1 MLKPADLL
9 NALRRSGE
17 TLAPRKK
24 STSVVA
30 LGQNQDKSQTKT
42 MLPVQQPVQAHLFT
56 GSSRPLSSLQM
67 QLLER
72 IETCYQQAEIALKR
86 AFPRPMTQFS
96 LRGKSAGTAHLQ
108 QNRLRFN
115 PVLLQE
121 NSQAFLTE
129 VVPHEI
135 CHLLCFQLF
144 GKTKPHGKEWQSLML
159 TVFKVNPSTTHSFNT
174 ASVAGDEVEYR
185 CACGPI
191 GLSIRR
197 HNKVLR
203 GESRYLCKRCKKHL
217 TAAE

>member
-9 NALRRSGE
+9 NALRRRSSE
-17 TLAPRKK
+17 ALAPLSR
-24 STSVVA
+24 STYAV
-30 LGQNQDKSQTKT
+30 LGQQQDKPQVITSPPAQN
-42 MLPVQQPVQAHLFT
+42 PAQAHIFT
-56 GSSRPLSSLQM
+56 GSSRPLSSLQI
-67 QLLER
+67 QILER
-72 IETCYQQAEIALKR
+72 VEACYQEAEISLKR
-86 AFPRPMTQFS
+86 AFPRPITQFT

-115 PVLLQE
+115 PVLLRE
-121 NSQAFLTE
+121 NSEAFLTE

-159 TVFKVNPSTTHSFNT
+159 TVFKVNPNTTHSFNT
-174 ASVAGDEVEYR
+174 ASVASKDVEYH

-191 GLSIRR
+191 RLSIRR

-203 GESRYLCKRCKKHL
+203 GESRYICKRCKTHL
-217 TAAE
+217 TAI

>member
-9 NALRRSGE
+9 NALRRRSSE
-17 TLAPRKK
+17 ALAPLTK
-24 STSVVA
+24 STYSA
-30 LGQNQDKSQTKT
+30 LGQSQGKFQVIMSPPAQDPAK
-42 MLPVQQPVQAHLFT
+42 AHIFT
-56 GSSRPLSSLQM
+56 GSSRPLSTLQI
-67 QLLER
+67 QVLER
-72 IETCYQQAEIALKR
+72 IETCYQTAEMTLKR
-86 AFPRPMTQFS
+86 AFPRPITQFT

-115 PVLLQE
+115 PVLLRE
-121 NSQAFLTE
+121 NSEAFLTE

-159 TVFKVNPSTTHSFNT
+159 TVFKVNPKTTHNFNT
-174 ASVAGDEVEYR
+174 TSVASKEVEYR

-191 GLSIRR
+191 RLSIRR

-203 GESRYLCKRCKKHL
+203 GESRYICKRCKTHL
-217 TAAE
+217 TAI

>member
-9 NALRRSGE
+9 NALRRRSSE
-17 TLAPRKK
+17 ALAPLTK
-24 STSVVA
+24 STYSA
-30 LGQNQDKSQTKT
+30 LGQRQDKFQVIMSPPAQDPAK
-42 MLPVQQPVQAHLFT
+42 AHIFT
-56 GSSRPLSSLQM
+56 GSSRPLSTLQI
-67 QLLER
+67 QVLER
-72 IETCYQQAEIALKR
+72 IETCYQTAEMTLKR
-86 AFPRPMTQFS
+86 VFPRPITQFT

-115 PVLLQE
+115 PVLLRE
-121 NSQAFLTE
+121 NSEAFLTE

-159 TVFKVNPSTTHSFNT
+159 TVFKVNPKTTHNFNT
-174 ASVAGDEVEYR
+174 TSVASKEVEYR

-191 GLSIRR
+191 RLSIRR

-203 GESRYLCKRCKKHL
+203 GESRYICKRCKTHL
-217 TAAE
+217 TAI

>member
-9 NALRRSGE
+9 NALRRRSSE
-17 TLAPRKK
+17 ALAPLTK
-24 STSVVA
+24 STYAV
-30 LGQNQDKSQTKT
+30 LGQSQDKSQVITS
-42 MLPVQQPVQAHLFT
+42 PPAPNPAQAHIFT
-56 GSSRPLSSLQM
+56 GSSRPLSSLQI
-67 QLLER
+67 QVLER
-72 IETCYQQAEIALKR
+72 IEACYQEAEISLKR
-86 AFPRPMTQFS
+86 TFPRPVTQFS

-115 PVLLQE
+115 PVLLRE
-121 NSQAFLTE
+121 NSEAFLTE

-174 ASVAGDEVEYR
+174 TSVTSRDVEYR

-191 GLSIRR
+191 RLSIRR

-203 GESRYLCKRCKKHL
+203 GESRYICKRCKTHL
-217 TAAE
+217 TAF

>member
-9 NALRRSGE
+9 NALRRRSSE
-17 TLAPRKK
+17 ALAPLTK
-24 STSVVA
+24 STYSA
-30 LGQNQDKSQTKT
+30 LGQSQDKFQVIMSPPAQDPAK
-42 MLPVQQPVQAHLFT
+42 AHIFT
-56 GSSRPLSSLQM
+56 GSSRPLSTQ
-67 QLLER
+67 QIQVLER
-72 IETCYQQAEIALKR
+72 IETCYQTAEMTLKR
-86 AFPRPMTQFS
+86 AFPRPITQFT

-115 PVLLQE
+115 PVLLRE
-121 NSQAFLTE
+121 NSEAFLTE

-159 TVFKVNPSTTHSFNT
+159 TVFKVNPKTTHNFNT
-174 ASVAGDEVEYR
+174 TSVASKEVEYR

-191 GLSIRR
+191 RLSIRR

-203 GESRYLCKRCKKHL
+203 GESRYICKRCKTHL
-217 TAAE
+217 TAI

>member
-9 NALRRSGE
+9 NALRRRSSE
-17 TLAPRKK
+17 TLAPLTK
-24 STSVVA
+24 STYSA
-30 LGQNQDKSQTKT
+30 LGQSQDKFQVIMSPPAQDPAK
-42 MLPVQQPVQAHLFT
+42 AHIFT
-56 GSSRPLSSLQM
+56 GSSRPLSTLQI
-67 QLLER
+67 QVLER
-72 IETCYQQAEIALKR
+72 IETCYQTAEMTLKR
-86 AFPRPMTQFS
+86 AFPRPITQFT

-115 PVLLQE
+115 PVLLRE
-121 NSQAFLTE
+121 NSEAFLTE

-159 TVFKVNPSTTHSFNT
+159 TVFKVNPKTTHNFNT
-174 ASVAGDEVEYR
+174 TSVASKEVEYR

-191 GLSIRR
+191 RLSIRR

-203 GESRYLCKRCKKHL
+203 GESRYICKRCKTHL
-217 TAAE
+217 TAI

>member
-9 NALRRSGE
+9 NALRRRSSE
-17 TLAPRKK
+17 ALAPLTK
-24 STSVVA
+24 STYSA
-30 LGQNQDKSQTKT
+30 LGQSQDKFQVIMSPPAQDPAK
-42 MLPVQQPVQAHLFT
+42 AHIFT
-56 GSSRPLSSLQM
+56 GSSRPLSTLQI
-67 QLLER
+67 QVLER
-72 IETCYQQAEIALKR
+72 IETCYQTAEMTLKR
-86 AFPRPMTQFS
+86 AFPRPITQFT

-115 PVLLQE
+115 PVLLRE
-121 NSQAFLTE
+121 NSEAFLTE

-159 TVFKVNPSTTHSFNT
+159 TAFKVNPKTTHNFNT
-174 ASVAGDEVEYR
+174 TSVASKEVEYR

-191 GLSIRR
+191 RLSIRR

-203 GESRYLCKRCKKHL
+203 GESRYICKRCKTHL
-217 TAAE
+217 TAI

>member
-9 NALRRSGE
+9 NALRRRSSE
-17 TLAPRKK
+17 ALAPLTK
-24 STSVVA
+24 STYSA
-30 LGQNQDKSQTKT
+30 LGQSQDKFQVIMSPPAQDPAK
-42 MLPVQQPVQAHLFT
+42 AHIFT
-56 GSSRPLSSLQM
+56 GSSRPLSTLQI
-67 QLLER
+67 QVLER
-72 IETCYQQAEIALKR
+72 IETCYQTAEMTLKR
-86 AFPRPMTQFS
+86 AFPRPITQFT

-115 PVLLQE
+115 SVLLRE
-121 NSQAFLTE
+121 NSEAFLTE

-159 TVFKVNPSTTHSFNT
+159 TVFKVNPKTTHNFNT
-174 ASVAGDEVEYR
+174 TSVASKEVEYR

-191 GLSIRR
+191 RLSIRR

-203 GESRYLCKRCKKHL
+203 GESRYICKRCKTHL
-217 TAAE
+217 TAI

>member
-9 NALRRSGE
+9 NALRRRSSE
-17 TLAPRKK
+17 ALAPLTK
-24 STSVVA
+24 STYSA
-30 LGQNQDKSQTKT
+30 LGQSQDKFQVIMSPPAQDPAK
-42 MLPVQQPVQAHLFT
+42 AHIFT
-56 GSSRPLSSLQM
+56 GSSRPLSTLQI
-67 QLLER
+67 QVLER
-72 IETCYQQAEIALKR
+72 IETCYQTAEMTLKR
-86 AFPRPMTQFS
+86 AFPRPITQFT

-115 PVLLQE
+115 PVLLRE
-121 NSQAFLTE
+121 NSKAFLTE

-159 TVFKVNPSTTHSFNT
+159 TVFKVNPKTTHNFNT
-174 ASVAGDEVEYR
+174 TSVASKEVEYR

-191 GLSIRR
+191 RLSIRR

-203 GESRYLCKRCKKHL
+203 GESRYICKRCKTHL
-217 TAAE
+217 TAI

>member
-9 NALRRSGE
+9 NALRRRSSE
-17 TLAPRKK
+17 VLAPLTK
-24 STSVVA
+24 STYAA
-30 LGQNQDKSQTKT
+30 LGQSQDESQVKT
-42 MLPVQQPVQAHLFT
+42 SPPTPNRAQAHIFT
-56 GSSRPLSSLQM
+56 GSSRPLSSLQI
-67 QLLER
+67 QVLER
-72 IETCYQQAEIALKR
+72 IEACYQEAEAYLKR
-86 AFPRPMTQFS
+86 NFPRPVTQFS

-115 PVLLQE
+115 PVLLRE
-121 NSQAFLTE
+121 NSEAFLTE

-159 TVFKVNPSTTHSFNT
+159 TLFKVNPSTTHSFNT
-174 ASVAGDEVEYR
+174 ASVTGNDIEYR

-191 GLSIRR
+191 RLSIRR

-203 GESRYLCKRCKKHL
+203 GESRYLCKRCKTHL
-217 TAAE
+217 TAA